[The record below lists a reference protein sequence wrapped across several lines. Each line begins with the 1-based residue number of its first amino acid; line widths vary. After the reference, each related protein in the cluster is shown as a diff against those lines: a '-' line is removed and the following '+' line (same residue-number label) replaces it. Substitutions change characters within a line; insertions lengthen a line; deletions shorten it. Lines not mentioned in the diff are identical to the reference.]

1 MIELRAECHKP
12 PLAPERYSFY
22 HINSYSLFKFSL
34 IALTVSVYQAATKN
48 NLDNAVY
55 LLNSGKL
62 LTLIESFVRHVNGLK
77 CDDLT
82 TNETEKLAQIDLV
95 TNLAETLAGLLT
107 VYNSIIQQ
115 NSEDQSTL
123 SRLTDLIR

>member
-1 MIELRAECHKP
+1 MNSIEQNCHQF
-12 PLAPERYSFY
+12 L
-22 HINSYSLFKFSL
+22 KFSL
-34 IALTVSVYQAATKN
+34 IALTVSVYRAATHR

-55 LLNSGKL
+55 LLNSGKI
-62 LTLIESFVRHVNGLK
+62 LTLIESFVRNLNGFT

-82 TNETEKLAQIDLV
+82 TNENEKLAQIDLV

-107 VYNSIIQQ
+107 IYNSIV
-115 NSEDQSTL
+115 NENREDKLTL